1 MHFVSADFTNFD
13 FFREAALNWEL
24 DFRLL
29 SKNGFKGHL
38 SLYTGESIQIGRTAL
53 NGKIEQHGLVPK
65 GYSSIVIPANPNI
78 SYTWLNKKV
87 NGEHILIFP
96 HNGVLDSI
104 SFDGFDVFVIS
115 MEYHSLMRRL
125 EALEYKK
132 AIGLFG
138 KEEKIIRTNPRNIQG
153 IVNDLDWFIRNQAQ
167 PPQEKKG
174 ILLERLFLEDLLD
187 VIFANLESGD
197 SLLFS
202 SSSKKRDLAVNKAID
217 IIKYNSE
224 NTLSVRE
231 LSEVTN
237 VSQRTLEY
245 GFMERFQITPKQYIK
260 AQRYHMVKKDLISE
274 EYRNLSIFQVAAKY
288 GFWHMGQ
295 FAADF
300 KIQFGVLPSALRKN
314 YFK

>member
-1 MHFVSADFTNFD
+1 MQFVSADFTNFE

-29 SKNGFKGHL
+29 SKGGFKAHL
-38 SLYTGESIQIGRTAL
+38 SLYTGESIQIGRTSL
-53 NGKIEQHGLVPK
+53 NGKIEQHGLIPK
-65 GYSSIVIPANPNI
+65 GYSTIVLPANPNI

-87 NGEHILIFP
+87 NGDHILIFP
-96 HNGVLDSI
+96 YDGVLDSI

-115 MEYHSLMRRL
+115 LEYDYLMRRL
-125 EALEYKK
+125 EALEYKN

-138 KEEKIIRTNPRNIQG
+138 KEEKIIRSNPEYIQS
-153 IVNDLDWFIRNQAQ
+153 VVKDLDWFLRNQAQ
-167 PPQEKKG
+167 RPQEKKD

-187 VIFANLESGD
+187 VIYANLENED

-202 SSSKKRDLAVNKAID
+202 PTIKKRDLAVNTAID
-217 IIKYNSE
+217 IIQYNSE
-224 NTLSVRE
+224 NTLNVRE
-231 LSEVTN
+231 LSALTN

-245 GFMERFQITPKQYIK
+245 GFMERFRITPKQYIT
-260 AQRYHMVKKDLISE
+260 AQRHHMVKKDLISE

-300 KIQFGVLPSALRKN
+300 KTQFGVLPSVLRKN